1 MPKAHS
7 KRYVSALK
15 VADPDH
21 RVQIVHFCLLC
32 RPILYHFH
40 SSGLTTTA
48 MTALDPAER
57 AGQSRKLAAAR
68 ASIAASA
75 LLALAKLVAGLWS
88 GSLALL
94 SEAGHAFVD
103 TGATVRALHAGI
115 DARVRGIHAQS
126 AAASAGDNRVSPVDT
141 VAVGRLHSPITSS
154 GHQSRNPFAVLA
166 SVGRPAV
173 SHPAMPPSRT
183 EAR

>member
-1 MPKAHS
+1 
-7 KRYVSALK
+7 
-15 VADPDH
+15 
-21 RVQIVHFCLLC
+21 
-32 RPILYHFH
+32 
-40 SSGLTTTA
+40 

-103 TGATVRALHAGI
+103 TGATVLTFYAPTGCSTRTSWS
-115 DARVRGIHAQS
+115 RCP
-126 AAASAGDNRVSPVDT
+126 SPVRRWRWWRAT
-141 VAVGRLHSPITSS
+141 GSS
-154 GHQSRNPFAVLA
+154 IPSA
-166 SVGRPAV
+166 SISMR
-173 SHPAMPPSRT
+173 
-183 EAR
+183 